1 MDNEFITKLKQMVRC
16 FFGKHVWQRPPF
28 IRLNILPGEEDFNCC
43 FCGKHKTFYNRKK
56 PIRLNNKDKKTD
68 VPCSLNELIER
79 TKDHDKD
86 CLCGACHIVR
96 RETGD
101 TYVPIRK
108 SFPRRT
114 TCG

>member
-1 MDNEFITKLKQMVRC
+1 MKNESQ
-16 FFGKHVWQRPPF
+16 
-28 IRLNILPGEEDFNCC
+28 
-43 FCGKHKTFYNRKK
+43 
-56 PIRLNNKDKKTD
+56 KDKRVSDKLH
-68 VPCSLNELIER
+68 SLVER